1 MLAVGAGFRLVAL
14 LGLCA
19 SLRLVA
25 LLILHTSLHIGAI
38 ALLTVCGLTYCSGVT
53 NCFFALLLNLITA
66 ALRSGRLQ
74 GSKEERKENQSLFHF
89 FISIEEIK
97 PSGFTCAVT

>member
-1 MLAVGAGFRLVAL
+1 MLAVGAG
-14 LGLCA
+14 
-19 SLRLVA
+19 LRLVA
-25 LLILHTSLHIGAI
+25 LLVLHTSLHTDAI
-38 ALLTVCGLTYCSGVT
+38 ALLMVCGLTYCSGVT
-53 NCFFALLLNLITA
+53 NFFLTLLLNLITA